1 MTTNVTTTINVDS
14 SMIDFAD
21 YNHETNDLLVQFKNT
36 KTKYIYSDIPGFL
49 FHGLFTAE
57 SKGKFIHKNIIN
69 AKFKYKRV

>member
-36 KTKYIYSDIPGFL
+36 KTKYIYINIPL
-49 FHGLFTAE
+49 LSAV
-57 SKGKFIHKNIIN
+57 
-69 AKFKYKRV
+69 KRPWNKKPGILL